1 MKSDHS
7 LCQKSSRTHGQVVSL
22 INRLLLCESVS
33 ILLITTMQF
42 APYWLVLGAM
52 MTNTDRRLE
61 NHESFIL
68 DEILSLLD
76 GYVCSS
82 KIPSELVVFG
92 DFLTPQEA

>member
-1 MKSDHS
+1 MKNDHS
-7 LCQKSSRTHGQVVSL
+7 LCRKSSRTHGQIVSSV
-22 INRLLLCESVS
+22 NRLLLCDSVS
-33 ILLITTMQF
+33 SLLITTVQF
-42 APYWLVLGAM
+42 GLYWLVLGAM
-52 MTNTDRRLE
+52 MTNADRRIE
-61 NHESFIL
+61 DYESFIF